1 MKVGILTYHDINN
14 FGAQLQAASVQ
25 RFLASAGMDAELV
38 DFRPWR
44 HEVRRNMTLVRAL
57 TRLEIQRFSKE
68 YSRNNG
74 FRASISEMAL
84 LSRRATF
91 FSSAVADLCRDYEA
105 LVCGSDE
112 LWNFGNYLGYMA
124 PYILDF
130 PVRPGIRKISYA
142 ASIGSYVP
150 SADMREKM
158 KSALT
163 AFSQILVRDPTTQ
176 SFVRDL
182 GLEATRVVDP
192 TFLTDLGPV
201 DPGLGEFMMISGG
214 MSRSQVE
221 QAIAAARQLKLRP
234 ISVGVAYPGHDDMY
248 VKATPR
254 EWIGYVRAATCHVT
268 SLFHGAALSLKY
280 ETPFSVFLTP
290 GKEQK
295 ILSLLDWMGE
305 GGRVVTADAD
315 AKTISAVASTP
326 LSPELGAIRDQRV
339 AASQE
344 AFMAALT
351 GA

>member
-25 RFLASAGMDAELV
+25 RFLASSGVDAELI

-57 TRLEIQRFSKE
+57 ARMDFRRFGRE
-68 YSRNNG
+68 LSRNQS
-74 FRASISEMAL
+74 FRSSIAEMAAL
-84 LSRRATF
+84 SKRQAFLSR
-91 FSSAVADLCRDYEA
+91 SVSEISKDYQV

-130 PVRPGIRKISYA
+130 PVRPGVVKISYA
-142 ASIGSYVP
+142 ASMGSYGP
-150 SADMREKM
+150 SGDMSGKM
-158 KSALT
+158 KSALSG
-163 AFSQILVRDPTTQ
+163 FSRILVRDPTTET
-176 SFVRDL
+176 FVRDL
-182 GLEATRVVDP
+182 GLDATRVVDP
-192 TFLTDLGPV
+192 TFLTDLGPIV
-201 DPGLGEFMMISGG
+201 PDIGDFMMISGG
-214 MSRSQVE
+214 MKHAQVE
-221 QAIAAARQLKLRP
+221 QALAAARQLKLRP
-234 ISVGVAYPGHDDMY
+234 ISVGVAYPGHEDIH

-254 EWIGYVRAATCHVT
+254 EWIGYVKAATCHVT

-295 ILSLLDWMGE
+295 ILSLLDWMSE

-315 AKTISAVASTP
+315 ASTIALVASTP
-326 LSPELGAIRDQRV
+326 LSPQLGAIRDQRV
-339 AASQE
+339 AASQD